1 MQRGFLSLLD
11 NMAEMLKSVSGS
23 SAIRK
28 HGGVSERRQEYML
41 DPYGNDGL
49 DYRNNEVDAK

>member
-1 MQRGFLSLLD
+1 MLD